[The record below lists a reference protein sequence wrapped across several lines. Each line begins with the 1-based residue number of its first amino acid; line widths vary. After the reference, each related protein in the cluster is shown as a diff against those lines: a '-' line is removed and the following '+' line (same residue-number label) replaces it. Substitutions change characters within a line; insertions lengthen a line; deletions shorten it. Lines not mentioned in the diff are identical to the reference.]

1 MRCHK
6 HGNATCG
13 ILPGVDPAEAIASTQ
28 KESPSDTPAPAVVAW
43 LSNPAPPVKPKT
55 PAQILIEQIERGD
68 VWNHA
73 GEWQGRGPE
82 PEKEDPT
89 P

>member
-1 MRCHK
+1 MSHRPAQHCARK
-6 HGNATCG
+6 SPCSRSKVSSTLTAT
-13 ILPGVDPAEAIASTQ
+13 
-28 KESPSDTPAPAVVAW
+28 TPAPAVVAW

-73 GEWQGRGPE
+73 GEWQGRGPQ